1 MNQAVGCFDHN
12 MPFKLKPGSAVR
24 ENFKKI
30 VSPAIDGRT
39 PYAANTLES
48 LQGSVRIIT
57 LTKGGEQ
64 QYYRCPINPAP
75 PESDR
80 WRKDTTTTTF
90 TAAAKA
96 VTNLEL
102 FCYTNRAAPRFTQ
115 IIGKVQRASTIGQRL
130 FFTCFAKSKSI

>member
-1 MNQAVGCFDHN
+1 MNQALGCLDHN
-12 MPFKLKPGSAVR
+12 MPLKLTPGSAVR

-64 QYYRCPINPAP
+64 QYYRRPINPAP

-80 WRKDTTTTTF
+80 RRNDSATTSF

-102 FCYTNRAAPRFTQ
+102 FCYINRAAPRFTQ

>member
-1 MNQAVGCFDHN
+1 MNQAVGCLDHN
-12 MPFKLKPGSAVR
+12 MPLKLTPGSAVR

-64 QYYRCPINPAP
+64 EYYRCPIYPSP
-75 PESDR
+75 PEPDR
-80 WRKDTTTTTF
+80 WRKDTATTTF

-102 FCYTNRAAPRFTQ
+102 FRYINRAAPRFTQ